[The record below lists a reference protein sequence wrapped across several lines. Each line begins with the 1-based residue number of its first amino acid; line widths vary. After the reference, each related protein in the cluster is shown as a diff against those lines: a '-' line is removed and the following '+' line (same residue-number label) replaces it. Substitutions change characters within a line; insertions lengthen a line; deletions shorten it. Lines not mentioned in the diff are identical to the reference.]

1 MGRLRG
7 SRRLPHPLLLPL
19 VLDPPVRIRVE
30 GELEQEA
37 VVVGVLLWLD
47 AVLLEDALVR
57 LRWIGG
63 KVRAVPMGQ
72 WLGPPL

>member
-1 MGRLRG
+1 MRRLRG
-7 SRRLPHPLLLPL
+7 YCRLPHPLLLPL